1 MFERKRLNLKNAVRN
16 RRRNVNRTNRKEKL
30 RNRKRESFVSEL
42 IDLGMREMNEMS
54 EVADATGQ
62 FRNLLLA
69 QLARM
74 HEIKEKSR
82 TPKNFLELDK
92 ITIGICPGDGIGPI
106 IMREAERLMR
116 ILLKDEMDSGK
127 VEIKKIEGLTIEN
140 RLKRLEPVPE
150 DVLEE
155 IKKCDVLLK
164 GPTTTPKGGNL
175 ESANVKLRRELDLY
189 ANVRPVSVP
198 EEGIDWIFFRENT
211 EGEYAL
217 GSEGIEFAG
226 RLSMDFKVTTEF
238 GTRRIAEKAFD
249 YAYHNGMSKVAV
261 VTKANIMKKTDGNFS
276 RICHEIGRNYPGI
289 EIEDWYVDIMAANLV
304 NRKIRSG
311 FQVFVLPNLY
321 GDIITDEA
329 AEIQGGVGTAGSA
342 NIGDNYAMFEA
353 VHGSAPR
360 MIEEGLGEYANPA
373 SIFKALVMLLRHT
386 GFTARATALE
396 NALTECTVTEKKIV
410 VTGTESGATCGAF
423 ADYVI
428 GKLSV

>member
-1 MFERKRLNLKNAVRN
+1 MFERKRLNLKNAMRN

-106 IMREAERLMR
+106 IMREAERLLR

-198 EEGIDWIFFRENT
+198 EEGI
-211 EGEYAL
+211 GY
-217 GSEGIEFAG
+217 
-226 RLSMDFKVTTEF
+226 
-238 GTRRIAEKAFD
+238 
-249 YAYHNGMSKVAV
+249 
-261 VTKANIMKKTDGNFS
+261 
-276 RICHEIGRNYPGI
+276 EIGR
-289 EIEDWYVDIMAANLV
+289 
-304 NRKIRSG
+304 
-311 FQVFVLPNLY
+311 
-321 GDIITDEA
+321 
-329 AEIQGGVGTAGSA
+329 
-342 NIGDNYAMFEA
+342 
-353 VHGSAPR
+353 
-360 MIEEGLGEYANPA
+360 A
-373 SIFKALVMLLRHT
+373 SCRERV
-386 GFTARATALE
+386 
-396 NALTECTVTEKKIV
+396 
-410 VTGTESGATCGAF
+410 
-423 ADYVI
+423 
-428 GKLSV
+428 